1 MSVPG
6 TVTIFACLMA
16 LTASARADDY
26 VPDYKRIRAG
36 LERRTAPPVP
46 TAAVQA
52 PRSSDGLQVARVVHP
67 RDSVWNGVLIG
78 AAIGAGG
85 GYLWA
90 RNICSP
96 KDDEECFAI
105 TSRAGV
111 LGGAAIGAL
120 AGGILDALQR

>member
-1 MSVPG
+1 MSIPR

-46 TAAVQA
+46 TAAVEA
-52 PRSSDGLQVARVVHP
+52 RGSSDRPQVARVVRP

-96 KDDEECFAI
+96 KDEECFAI

-120 AGGILDALQR
+120 VGGILDALQR